1 MRGWTST
8 LWGTQPQGGSVM
20 TFKEVLTQVIDWL
33 QQDKRVSYRA
43 LKRQFALD
51 DTFLDDLKYE
61 LTEVQQCAVDQD
73 SAMLVWTGDAS
84 AAAPPLPVPATT
96 AVPPATRP
104 EPEPL

>member
-1 MRGWTST
+1 
-8 LWGTQPQGGSVM
+8 M
-20 TFKEVLTQVIDWL
+20 TFNEVLSQTIAML
-33 QQDKRVSYRA
+33 QQHGRVSYRA

-84 AAAPPLPVPATT
+84 AAALPLPAPATT

-104 EPEPL
+104 EPEPLAGSVLKVERDCD